1 MCLSRY
7 ESQETTVEPT
17 LVVIGI
23 SLRSAKLALRER
35 FLLSA
40 TQKAEALI
48 ALVRSDAIDEV
59 IVLSNCNRTEFL
71 VWTQDASEAANSI
84 LRYLTRSINL
94 KLMEWSNYYRLV
106 GDAAVLHVLRVA
118 SGADAAVFGEAEAT
132 NSLLAAW
139 QQAQRAS
146 TTGRFLDAL
155 MTKAFTVASQVRQE
169 MGSSANMT
177 TVAEAA
183 VAVCSD
189 SVGDLRQKR
198 VLVLGAGPMAL
209 ATVREF
215 QRAGAGAVMVVNR
228 SWDHAQQLAR
238 QCGVKA
244 AHAENLWEQV
254 LRADVVVSA
263 ASQRVLLT
271 REELEIVMRERKDK
285 HIVIMDL
292 SVPRTVDPNVR
303 TLSGVVAHDLDDLCA
318 AMDLREQRVTML
330 PVAERLIAQEASGF
344 RTKLLSE
351 TVLST
356 ISAMRER
363 LELICTQEM
372 EQLREQFGPFTED
385 QEVAL
390 VTLSAHISQRISS
403 ALARQLKEMPGRN
416 ELTGA
421 LQQLFQLEIAK
432 PMAEA
437 KTCD

>member
-1 MCLSRY
+1 
-7 ESQETTVEPT
+7 VEPT

-35 FLLSA
+35 FLLTA
-40 TQKAEALI
+40 TQKSEALT

-71 VWTQDASEAANSI
+71 VWTQDASEAANSV

-106 GDAAVLHVLRVA
+106 GDAAILHILRVA
-118 SGADAAVFGEAEAT
+118 SGIDAVVFGETEAT

-146 TTGRFLDAL
+146 TTGRFLDAV
-155 MTKAFTVASQVRQE
+155 MTKAFTVASQVRQQ
-169 MGSSANMT
+169 MGTSTNMI

-183 VAVCSD
+183 VTVCRD
-189 SVGDLRQKR
+189 AAGDLRQKR
-198 VLVLGAGPMAL
+198 VLVLGAGQMAL

-215 QRAGAGAVMVVNR
+215 QKAGAGAVMVVNR

-263 ASQRVLLT
+263 SSLRVLIA
-271 REELEIVMRERKDK
+271 REELDIVMRERMEK
-285 HIVIMDL
+285 HIVILDL

-303 TLSGVVAHDLDDLCA
+303 TLEGVVAYDLDDLCA
-318 AMDLREQRVTML
+318 AMDQSEQRRTLL

-351 TVLST
+351 SVLST

-363 LELICTQEM
+363 LEHICTQEM
-372 EQLREQFGPFTED
+372 DQLREQFGPFTED

-390 VTLSAHISQRISS
+390 ATLSTHIAQRISA
-403 ALARQLKEMPGRN
+403 ALARQLKEMPGHN

-432 PMAEA
+432 PKAEA

>member
-1 MCLSRY
+1 
-7 ESQETTVEPT
+7 VEPT

-35 FLLSA
+35 FLLTA
-40 TQKAEALI
+40 TQKSEALT

-71 VWTQDASEAANSI
+71 VWTQDASGAANSV

-106 GDAAVLHVLRVA
+106 GDAAILHILRVA
-118 SGADAAVFGEAEAT
+118 SGIDAVVFGETEAT

-146 TTGRFLDAL
+146 TTGRFLDAV
-155 MTKAFTVASQVRQE
+155 MTKAFTVASQVRQQ
-169 MGSSANMT
+169 MGTSTNMI

-183 VAVCSD
+183 VTVCRD
-189 SVGDLRQKR
+189 AAGNLRQKR
-198 VLVLGAGPMAL
+198 VLVLGAGQMAL

-215 QRAGAGAVMVVNR
+215 QKAGAGAVMVVNR

-263 ASQRVLLT
+263 SSLRVLIA
-271 REELEIVMRERKDK
+271 REELEIVMRERMEK
-285 HIVIMDL
+285 HIVILDL

-303 TLSGVVAHDLDDLCA
+303 TLEGVVAYDLDDLCA
-318 AMDLREQRVTML
+318 AMDRSEQRRTLL

-344 RTKLLSE
+344 RIKLLSE
-351 TVLST
+351 SVLST

-363 LELICTQEM
+363 LEHICTQEVD
-372 EQLREQFGPFTED
+372 QLREQFGPFTKD

-390 VTLSAHISQRISS
+390 ATLSTHIAQRISA
-403 ALARQLKEMPGRN
+403 ALARQLKEMPGHN

-432 PMAEA
+432 PKAEA
-437 KTCD
+437 KTCG